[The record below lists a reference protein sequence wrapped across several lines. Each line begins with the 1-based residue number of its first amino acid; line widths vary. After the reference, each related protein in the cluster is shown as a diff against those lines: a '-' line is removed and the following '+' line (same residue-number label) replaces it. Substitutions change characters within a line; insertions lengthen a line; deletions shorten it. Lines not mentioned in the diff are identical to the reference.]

1 MKGLLYRDF
10 YLGKKTYILHGTIAA
25 AMGLLGGLVS
35 LSSVCGNLTGYAN
48 NNPGGFEIVI
58 KIFMY
63 LPIFMIVIGVQG
75 ISQSICSDYQSG
87 WMLYEYN
94 LPVKDSVK
102 VGAHYIVGL
111 IIVAMGMVIGLVHIL
126 IISEISGISIAKGD
140 FYKMFLIG
148 FLGLAEI
155 AFLIPVSLRVKTQ
168 KYVSTI
174 SVLLVCIVWFISF
187 VQLSVVTENELY
199 AKVVRDV
206 KFFKETIYGYWWV
219 IIPVMLVTSFF
230 CSMKTMKA
238 KRV

>member
-1 MKGLLYRDF
+1 MKGLLYKDF
-10 YLGKKTYILHGTIAA
+10 YLGKKTYILHGVIAG
-25 AMGLLGGLVS
+25 AMALLGVLVS

-94 LPVKDSVK
+94 LPVKNLVK

-111 IIVAMGMVIGLVHIL
+111 IIVAMGMLIGAVHML
-126 IISEISGISIAKGD
+126 IISEISGVDLVKGD
-140 FYKMFLIG
+140 FYKMLLIG

-155 AFLIPVSLRVKTQ
+155 AFFIPISLRVKTQ

-187 VQLSVVTENELY
+187 LQLAVVSEDELY
-199 AKVVRDV
+199 TKVARDV
-206 KFFKETIYGYWWV
+206 KFFKETIYDYWWV
-219 IIPVMLVTSFF
+219 IIPVVLVTSFF
-230 CSMKTMKA
+230 YSVKTMKA